1 MIDRSAPP
9 RVLRCRIDR
18 QLTIAGCRV
27 DLSIA
32 EVADNAGPS
41 AEAARLAED
50 LVAAHLGCEGS
61 LVRVAALLPSGRP
74 VAMVRGRAA
83 ASSVSVSHSGRMIGV
98 VACDTAGVGLDI
110 VDPAE
115 AGRSLDVW
123 FTPDELALLPDED
136 GLLRARL
143 WGAKEAAFKA
153 ARLDDGF
160 RPRSVAIE
168 HLGRTGFCWS
178 VRHAHRP
185 ARGQGVFMV
194 AGMHLVAIAV
204 SADNNQGGPTG
215 WALASSPAEV
225 VACS

>member
-1 MIDRSAPP
+1 MIDCPP
-9 RVLRCRIDR
+9 RTSVPRHRISR
-18 QLTIAGCRV
+18 GLEVAGCHIE
-27 DLSIA
+27 LSID
-32 EVADNAGPS
+32 EVAEGAGAS
-41 AEAARLAED
+41 ADAARLAED
-50 LVAAHLGCEGS
+50 LIAARIGCERR
-61 LVRVAALLPSGRP
+61 LVRVAALMPSGRP

-83 ASSVSVSHSGRMIGV
+83 GISVSVSHIGGLLGAAV
-98 VACDTAGVGLDI
+98 CVTAGVGLDI

-160 RPRSVAIE
+160 RPCSVEIE
-168 HLGRTGFCWS
+168 DLGRSGFRWS
-178 VRHAHRP
+178 VRCDHGP
-185 ARGQGVFMV
+185 VCGQGVFTF
-194 AGMHLVAIAV
+194 AGMHLVAVAV
-204 SADNNQGGPTG
+204 AADRHAVVEFPSA
-215 WALASSPAEV
+215 SCPAEA